1 MFLLSKNL
9 ITCVGKGVSPGRK
22 LPCAKRNKTLKKD
35 LAEKGHGGL
44 GMILKGGLQLY
55 FFKKIKRK

>member
-9 ITCVGKGVSPGRK
+9 ITCMGKGVSPGRK

-44 GMILKGGLQLY
+44 GMVLKAGVTTV
-55 FFKKIKRK
+55 FF